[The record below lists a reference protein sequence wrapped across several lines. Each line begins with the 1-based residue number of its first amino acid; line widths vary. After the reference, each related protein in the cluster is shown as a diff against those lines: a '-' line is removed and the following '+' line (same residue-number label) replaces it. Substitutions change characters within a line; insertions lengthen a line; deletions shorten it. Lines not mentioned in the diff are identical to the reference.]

1 MRVGSPHDE
10 RSPRRGL
17 FPGTVKKSK
26 LKPLGL
32 GMGKLSG
39 DARHAHIPH
48 ARTEGRSQGR
58 SRSAWTFSGR
68 ELERVQQDRA
78 GSSQGSSGRARKAVG
93 AVEHCWISLA
103 DHVIGVQTEYT
114 FELGFLSY

>member
-1 MRVGSPHDE
+1 MSKSRFALAEAMDRTQAQDH
-10 RSPRRGL
+10 RPRR
-17 FPGTVKKSK
+17 
-26 LKPLGL
+26 
-32 GMGKLSG
+32 GKLSG
-39 DARHAHIPH
+39 NAPHTRIPH

-93 AVEHCWISLA
+93 AVEDCWISLA

-114 FELGFLSY
+114 LELGFLSY